1 MSSRYGDDHHDVVP
15 SHLRRRW
22 AVGVDALSAPHAM
35 AGRRTVVGMA
45 RVDDDETDG
54 DRVASAT
61 GAHHGTE
68 GRRTRKTSERV
79 ALDIVHDIVAQ
90 GLHAG
95 DRLPLE
101 AAMVEQ
107 YDVSR
112 ASLREALRLLEV
124 QGLIRLKPGP
134 GGGPVVGS
142 VKASHLARTATLY
155 FHLDASTYGQ
165 LMATQVLLE
174 PLCAQ
179 LAARNPESHDA
190 MTPFFDVP
198 DFESETS
205 YRAHTSTFHNE
216 VYRLSANPVLALV
229 TSAITS
235 IVADHVVAT
244 MDPVQL
250 RGDILDEHA
259 ALARAIARGHAD
271 RAARLMSAHFQA
283 QYDYYRAYWPSRLEE
298 FIEWR

>member
-1 MSSRYGDDHHDVVP
+1 
-15 SHLRRRW
+15 
-22 AVGVDALSAPHAM
+22 
-35 AGRRTVVGMA
+35 
-45 RVDDDETDG
+45 
-54 DRVASAT
+54 
-61 GAHHGTE
+61 
-68 GRRTRKTSERV
+68 
-79 ALDIVHDIVAQ
+79 VHDIVAQ
-90 GLHAG
+90 GLQAG

-198 DFESETS
+198 DVESETS
-205 YRAHTSTFHNE
+205 YRAQTSTFHNE
-216 VYRLSANPVLALV
+216 VYRHSANPVLALV
-229 TSAITS
+229 TNAITS

-271 RAARLMSAHFQA
+271 RAARLMAAHFQA
-283 QYDYYRAYWPSRLEE
+283 QYDYYRAYWPSRLQE

>member
-1 MSSRYGDDHHDVVP
+1 
-15 SHLRRRW
+15 
-22 AVGVDALSAPHAM
+22 
-35 AGRRTVVGMA
+35 MA
-45 RVDDDETDG
+45 RVNDHQTDG
-54 DRVASAT
+54 ERVTLAT
-61 GAHHGTE
+61 GAHHGSD
-68 GRRTRKTSERV
+68 GRRTRKASERV

-90 GLHAG
+90 GLQAG

-155 FHLDASTYGQ
+155 FHLDSSTYGQ

-179 LAARNPESHDA
+179 LAARNPESRDA

-198 DFESETS
+198 DIESEVS
-205 YRAHTSTFHNE
+205 YRAHTSAFHNE

-244 MDPVQL
+244 MDPVEL
-250 RGDILDEHA
+250 REAIVDEHA

-271 RAARLMSAHFQA
+271 RAARLMAAHFQA
-283 QYDYYRAYWPSRLEE
+283 QYDYYGAYWPSRLHEL
-298 FIEWR
+298 IEWR

>member
-1 MSSRYGDDHHDVVP
+1 MTTSPTAIVSPRRPAPTTGPTGGVP
-15 SHLRRRW
+15 
-22 AVGVDALSAPHAM
+22 AA
-35 AGRRTVVGMA
+35 
-45 RVDDDETDG
+45 
-54 DRVASAT
+54 
-61 GAHHGTE
+61 
-68 GRRTRKTSERV
+68 SERV

-90 GLHAG
+90 GLHVG

-179 LAARNPESHDA
+179 LAARNPESHDRDDA
-190 MTPFFDVP
+190 VLRRARLRVRD
-198 DFESETS
+198 ELS
-205 YRAHTSTFHNE
+205 AHTSTFHNE

-271 RAARLMSAHFQA
+271 RAARLMAATSKRSTTTTTPIGRQGWKSSSSGADVLLILAGLETPVGDACRCSFH
-283 QYDYYRAYWPSRLEE
+283 RSPSPFRRPSVGFRPDPLQREGLA
-298 FIEWR
+298 

>member
-1 MSSRYGDDHHDVVP
+1 MVAIIMMSRLDTG
-15 SHLRRRW
+15 
-22 AVGVDALSAPHAM
+22 
-35 AGRRTVVGMA
+35 
-45 RVDDDETDG
+45 
-54 DRVASAT
+54 AT
-61 GAHHGTE
+61 GAHHGNDE
-68 GRRTRKTSERV
+68 RRARKASERV

-155 FHLDASTYGQ
+155 FHLDSSTYGQ

-179 LAARNPESHDA
+179 LAAQNPESRDA
-190 MTPFFDVP
+190 LVPFFDVL
-198 DFESETS
+198 DMESEAG
-205 YRAHTSTFHNE
+205 YREHTATFHEE
-216 VYRLSANPVLALV
+216 VYRLSGNPVLALV
-229 TSAITS
+229 TSAITN
-235 IVADHVVAT
+235 IVSDHVVAT
-244 MDPVQL
+244 MDPVEL
-250 RGDILDEHA
+250 RPDILEEHT

-271 RAARLMSAHFQA
+271 KAARLMAAHFQA
-283 QYDYYRAYWPSRLEE
+283 QHDYYRTHWPSRLQEL
-298 FIEWR
+298 IEWR

>member
-1 MSSRYGDDHHDVVP
+1 
-15 SHLRRRW
+15 
-22 AVGVDALSAPHAM
+22 
-35 AGRRTVVGMA
+35 MA
-45 RVDDDETDG
+45 RSDDEQTNG
-54 DRVASAT
+54 GRAAAGAVPT
-61 GAHHGTE
+61 GAHHGSDQ
-68 GRRTRKTSERV
+68 GRSRKTSERV

-90 GLHAG
+90 GLQAG

-134 GGGPVVGS
+134 GGGPAVGS

-155 FHLDASTYGQ
+155 FHLGASTYDQ

-179 LAARNPESHDA
+179 LAAQNPESREA
-190 MTPFFDVP
+190 LQPYFDVP
-198 DFESETS
+198 DIDSEAT
-205 YRAHTSTFHNE
+205 YRGLTATFHDE

-229 TSAITS
+229 TNAITS
-235 IVADHVVAT
+235 IVSDHVVAT

-250 RGDILDEHA
+250 RADILEEHA
-259 ALARAIARGHAD
+259 SLARAIARGHVDKAG
-271 RAARLMSAHFQA
+271 RLMAAHFQA
-283 QYDYYRAYWPSRLEE
+283 QHDYYRAHWPARLQEL
-298 FIEWR
+298 IEWR